1 VIRRGDKKKVIK
13 DIYYESDWDWLK
25 RQYPNNKTMK
35 KLKRNHC
42 IICIFAVIMALLS
55 AFIIAIGMFENPN
68 LAMAGVRLF
77 LVTQMAFIVLGEKT
91 PTSRNESE

>member
-1 VIRRGDKKKVIK
+1 MIRRGDKKKVIK

-55 AFIIAIGMFENPN
+55 AFIIAIGMFENLISN
-68 LAMAGVRLF
+68 GWSEVVF
-77 LVTQMAFIVLGEKT
+77 SNTDGFIVLGEKT